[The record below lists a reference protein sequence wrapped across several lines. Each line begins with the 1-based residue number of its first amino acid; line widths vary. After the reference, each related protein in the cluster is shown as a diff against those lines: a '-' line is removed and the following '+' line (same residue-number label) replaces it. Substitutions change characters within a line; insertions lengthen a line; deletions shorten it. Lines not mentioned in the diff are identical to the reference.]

1 MKSKN
6 DISFTYMGNLQ
17 QAWYA
22 NEAADT
28 NDINGLLQK
37 FKNFGGSSHH
47 SFPIFF
53 VIDYIARQY
62 LVMTEA
68 MQNIAGY
75 HPREFIESGLDKL
88 IDVFHKEDFEIF
100 NQQVFAR
107 NTAFLKATPQQEHHQ
122 FIFSYNFRFLR
133 RDKKWANLLQRGSFI
148 TSKETGLPLYS
159 LGMVMDI
166 NDFKSDNVMV
176 HTIEKN
182 VGESGH
188 RQKISTDYFY
198 PNQED
203 TLLTPREKLVLQY
216 LSEGYSSKQAA
227 DKLFVSERTI
237 VNHKQNMLRKTNT
250 KNIVEL
256 VVFAI
261 TNRLI

>member
-1 MKSKN
+1 
-6 DISFTYMGNLQ
+6 MGNLHR
-17 QAWYA
+17 AWYA
-22 NEAADT
+22 NEVADT
-28 NDINGLLQK
+28 SDINELLQK
-37 FKNFGGSSHH
+37 FKNFGRFSHH
-47 SFPIFF
+47 SFPVFF
-53 VIDYIARQY
+53 VIDYTAQQY

-75 HPREFIESGLDKL
+75 HPREFLESGLDKL
-88 IDVFHKEDFEIF
+88 IDVFHKDDFKIF
-100 NQQVFAR
+100 NQQIFAR
-107 NTAFLKATPQQEHHQ
+107 NTDFLKEIPYPERHQ
-122 FIFSYNFRFLR
+122 YIFSYNFRFLR
-133 RDKKWANLLQRGSFI
+133 HDKKWTNVLQRGSFI
-148 TSKETGLPLYS
+148 TSKETSLPLYS

-166 NDFKSDNVMV
+166 TDFKSDNVMV

-182 VGESGH
+182 IEESGYK
-188 RQKISTDYFY
+188 QKISTDYFY

-203 TLLTPREKLVLQY
+203 TLLTRREKTVLQY
-216 LSEGYSSKQAA
+216 LSEGYSSKKAG
-227 DKLFVSERTI
+227 DKLFVSEYTI